1 MRIRMLNRL
10 KEHPL
15 PHAQLLGVTTAP
27 LRIALKE
34 HAHPHAQPLT

>member
-1 MRIRMLNRL
+1 MRIRMLYPL
-10 KEHPL
+10 KEHPH
-15 PHAQLLGVTTAP
+15 PHAQPLGVTTAP